1 MRHLGA
7 RRRGRWLRRVRLRR
21 GVWKGACEGD
31 GDDVV
36 MMTMMMAMIMM
47 MMIIKEGYRCVRSW

>member
-36 MMTMMMAMIMM
+36 MMTMMMMM
-47 MMIIKEGYRCVRSW
+47 MMKKEGYRCVRSW